1 MAYFRAG
8 DRIERPCPQGRC
20 GGDLIV
26 VREQIPVRAVDAGTA
41 FPVERKHLVSAAKA
55 AIRGT
60 STTAP
65 RVPSRQHNSDE
76 RARRIDQRADVG
88 RRAAGKSATAEG
100 PPACRLA
107 RSGRGRG
114 PSLRGVR

>member
-41 FPVERKHLVSAAKA
+41 FPVERKHLVRCKGCDSRY
-55 AIRGT
+55 IYNSTQGT
-60 STTAP
+60 VTPT
-65 RVPSRQHNSDE
+65 Q
-76 RARRIDQRADVG
+76 QR
-88 RRAAGKSATAEG
+88 
-100 PPACRLA
+100 
-107 RSGRGRG
+107 
-114 PSLRGVR
+114 